1 MKVVKKSSIICTHI
15 FLCLGVILMLYPFV
29 FAFLGMFKTI
39 EGFYEV
45 GILPVP
51 DGIGYGISN
60 LRIIFRRSEIYRSI
74 LITLGRF
81 AWYAAISV
89 LISVLGGYA
98 FAKVNFRFKKVA
110 FYIIMSTMM
119 IPGIALLIPQ
129 YLELMRFPLVGGND
143 ITGHGGVGFRD
154 NMAVLFITG
163 WISAYNIFL
172 VQQSLRQIGDDYREA
187 AEIDGS
193 SPMNTLF
200 TIILP
205 LSKSILVVI
214 TIYYFVAHW
223 NAYFDAMMY
232 ITKRNKWPLQ
242 VFLRQILLLSQM
254 GDMAETMG
262 ADDANTALLY
272 ASLKYAIIIIA
283 ALPLIIVY
291 PLVQKFF
298 EKGIMLGSVKG

>member
-1 MKVVKKSSIICTHI
+1 MKVVKKSSIVFTHI
-15 FLCLGVILMLYPFV
+15 FLCLGVVLMLYPFV

-45 GILPVP
+45 EILPVP

-60 LRIIFRRSEIYRSI
+60 LRIIFRRAEIYRSI

-81 AWYAAISV
+81 VWYAAISV
-89 LISVLGGYA
+89 LTSVLGGYA
-98 FAKVNFRFKKVA
+98 FAKVNFKFKKAA

-143 ITGHGGVGFRD
+143 ITGYGGVGFRD

-187 AEIDGS
+187 AEIDGAGFFRVIFS
-193 SPMNTLF
+193 IYMPMLKPIVALMILQTFIGQWNDYLF
-200 TIILP
+200 PVLFLP
-205 LSKSILVVI
+205 SARSL
-214 TIYYFVAHW
+214 
-223 NAYFDAMMY
+223 
-232 ITKRNKWPLQ
+232 WPIGVL
-242 VFLRQILLLSQM
+242 
-254 GDMAETMG
+254 
-262 ADDANTALLY
+262 
-272 ASLKYAIIIIA
+272 
-283 ALPLIIVY
+283 
-291 PLVQKFF
+291 
-298 EKGIMLGSVKG
+298 SVKIQSDYLYTAGTGGLMNYPMVMAMGVFMMIPPIAVYISCQKYFIQGITVGGVKS

>member
-29 FAFLGMFKTI
+29 FAFIGMFKTI

-187 AEIDGS
+187 AEIDGAGFFRVIFS
-193 SPMNTLF
+193 IYMPMLKPIVALMVLQTFIGQWNDYLF
-200 TIILP
+200 PVLFLP
-205 LSKSILVVI
+205 SARSLWPIGVLSVKIQSDYLYTAGTGGLMNYPMVM
-214 TIYYFVAHW
+214 
-223 NAYFDAMMY
+223 AMGVFMMIPPIAVY
-232 ITKRNKWPLQ
+232 ITCQRYFIQ
-242 VFLRQILLLSQM
+242 
-254 GDMAETMG
+254 
-262 ADDANTALLY
+262 
-272 ASLKYAIIIIA
+272 
-283 ALPLIIVY
+283 
-291 PLVQKFF
+291 
-298 EKGIMLGSVKG
+298 GITLGGVKS

>member
-39 EGFYEV
+39 ERFYEV

-154 NMAVLFITG
+154 HMAVLFITG

-187 AEIDGS
+187 AEIDGAGFFRVIFS
-193 SPMNTLF
+193 IYMPMLKPIVALMVLQTFIGQWNDYLF
-200 TIILP
+200 PVLFLP
-205 LSKSILVVI
+205 SARSLWPIGVLSVKIQSDYLYTAGTGGLMNYPMVM
-214 TIYYFVAHW
+214 
-223 NAYFDAMMY
+223 AMGVFMMIPPIAVY
-232 ITKRNKWPLQ
+232 ITCQRYFIQ
-242 VFLRQILLLSQM
+242 
-254 GDMAETMG
+254 
-262 ADDANTALLY
+262 
-272 ASLKYAIIIIA
+272 
-283 ALPLIIVY
+283 
-291 PLVQKFF
+291 
-298 EKGIMLGSVKG
+298 GITLGGVKS

>member
-154 NMAVLFITG
+154 NMAGLFITG
-163 WISAYNIFL
+163 WISATITARRRRSTARDFSAL
-172 VQQSLRQIGDDYREA
+172 
-187 AEIDGS
+187 S
-193 SPMNTLF
+193 S
-200 TIILP
+200 
-205 LSKSILVVI
+205 
-214 TIYYFVAHW
+214 
-223 NAYFDAMMY
+223 
-232 ITKRNKWPLQ
+232 
-242 VFLRQILLLSQM
+242 
-254 GDMAETMG
+254 
-262 ADDANTALLY
+262 
-272 ASLKYAIIIIA
+272 
-283 ALPLIIVY
+283 
-291 PLVQKFF
+291 
-298 EKGIMLGSVKG
+298 

>member
-1 MKVVKKSSIICTHI
+1 MKVVKKSSIVFTHI
-15 FLCLGVILMLYPFV
+15 FLCLGVVLMLYPFV

-45 GILPVP
+45 EILPVP

-60 LRIIFRRSEIYRSI
+60 LRIIFRRAEIYRSI

-81 AWYAAISV
+81 VWYAAISG
-89 LISVLGGYA
+89 LTSVLGGYA
-98 FAKVNFRFKKVA
+98 FAKVNFKFKKAA

-143 ITGHGGVGFRD
+143 ITGYGGVGFRD

-187 AEIDGS
+187 AEIDGAGFFRVIFS
-193 SPMNTLF
+193 IYMPMLKPIVALMILQTFIGQWNDYLF
-200 TIILP
+200 PVLFLP
-205 LSKSILVVI
+205 SARSL
-214 TIYYFVAHW
+214 
-223 NAYFDAMMY
+223 
-232 ITKRNKWPLQ
+232 WPIGVL
-242 VFLRQILLLSQM
+242 
-254 GDMAETMG
+254 
-262 ADDANTALLY
+262 
-272 ASLKYAIIIIA
+272 
-283 ALPLIIVY
+283 
-291 PLVQKFF
+291 
-298 EKGIMLGSVKG
+298 SVKIQSDYLYTAGTGGLMNYPMVMAMGVFMMIPPIAVYISCQKYFIQGITVGGVKS